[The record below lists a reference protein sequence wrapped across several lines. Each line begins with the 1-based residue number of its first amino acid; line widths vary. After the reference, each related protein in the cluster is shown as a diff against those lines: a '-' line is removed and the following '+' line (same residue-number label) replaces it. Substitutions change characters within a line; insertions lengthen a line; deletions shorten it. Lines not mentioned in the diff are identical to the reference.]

1 VEIMLASRT
10 SSIASRTLPA
20 LALLITLGLFAGP
33 CGSTGNPSTFFD
45 PDNPGGSTGGDGD
58 GGGGTPP
65 LEDGPS
71 AAPMAGAMLQDG
83 PPSLSASAPDSAATG
98 VDPNAALALWFSE
111 SLRSDT
117 ITNTSLL
124 LRPVDNPL
132 LGVSSTFTWLAGD
145 RCLVMEPVGTLLP
158 DTQYEVVAT
167 NDITDLEGERIDLP
181 GNGMLFRFHTATSL
195 AGISPQVLGSFPPA
209 GSVNEPNDTP
219 VILVFSEPMDFT
231 GLTDAVTFTNR
242 TTTGTGDYNT
252 AGDAEFRHVGNRVFE
267 FPHLDDANDLGA
279 TMRLDVDTS
288 ITDAEFVPQPLAAS
302 YRADWD
308 TLAFGRPLAIG
319 FDDADFAPFAPAV
332 NLQNVDLFPVEVTTP
347 VSVLSADNVTLMVH
361 ETNESDFVSASTIA
375 GGGLAAFDL
384 DLTGTSGAPAFSS
397 SADLILAGYVERNG
411 LRSSVQTYR
420 DAEGNE
426 AVVAHDTVRPLL
438 FNYGPPSGSFGSQF
452 IVDTPLFRPYGRASE
467 QIARI
472 EASFP
477 PGVGTQTRDVA
488 SPSTAN
494 FFIGPSFNP
503 LVITEGPLAFDITLT
518 DKAGNAASIE
528 SPGVV
533 EFRGFVSA
541 SPITG
546 GEVHVVAFDREGLY
560 LVSGANVFIE
570 DFGGGNEDSANT
582 GSNGSV
588 TFSGRTGAQSITI
601 QADGFHAVSLMGF
614 DAGELSMPLIAE
626 GRTTAALSPLVSG
639 LSTGVTSISSNLLTT
654 SAGDPDADG
663 LQTYDL
669 ENLFAAGLDV
679 RLNRPGWFAAFHD
692 VVSYPSADR
701 YFRFVSLDGRVLV
714 DPTSGS
720 TVVTPTFD
728 MAESTNQIASTTN
741 YIYPIQASGG
751 TGLSLPPVSGNS
763 LITTTIPGITG
774 PCAVG
779 AGSVDFSGG
788 GTNGA
793 AELELSLL
801 DAAVVEGASAST
813 VRLQIHAIDSDGDQ
827 AMARATVNVEAAPA
841 ATPIAL
847 PNVPEVTAA
856 WGGASYP
863 FSRDF
868 TDTLT
873 GDQGY
878 YRLTITDSAVDS
890 SSWHIWVA
898 ASAGVGGSLTLPTLK
913 ETAGGAVGTPPL
925 DTSSGGNWTA
935 SMEAYSMAV
944 GFIER
949 GFFFSQLERD
959 NEAWAQSADSPTLDF

>member
-1 VEIMLASRT
+1 MLASRT

-20 LALLITLGLFAGP
+20 FALLITLGLFAGP
-33 CGSTGNPSTFFD
+33 CGSTGNPSTFLD
-45 PDNPGGSTGGDGD
+45 PDNLGGSSGGEGG

-83 PPSLSASAPDSAATG
+83 PPSLAASAPASSATG
-98 VDPNAALALWFSE
+98 IDPNAALALWFSE
-111 SLRSDT
+111 SLRADT

-132 LGVSSTFTWLAGD
+132 LGVSLTFTWLASD
-145 RCLVMEPVGTLLP
+145 RCLVVEPVGTLLP
-158 DTQYEVVAT
+158 DTLYEVVAT
-167 NDITDLEGERIDLP
+167 TDITDLEGERIDMPRSGL
-181 GNGMLFRFHTATSL
+181 LFRFRTSTSL

-219 VILVFSEPMDFT
+219 AIVVFSEPMDFT
-231 GLTDAVTFTNR
+231 GLTGAVTFTNR
-242 TTTGTGDYNT
+242 TTTGAGDYDT
-252 AGDAEFRHVGNRVFE
+252 AGDLEFRHVGNRVFE
-267 FPHLDDANDLGA
+267 FPHLGDGNDLGV

-288 ITDAEFVPQPLAAS
+288 ITDAEFVPQFLAEA
-302 YRADWD
+302 YRAEWD
-308 TLAFGRPLAIG
+308 TLAFGRPSAIG
-319 FDDADFAPFAPAV
+319 FDDVDFAPFDPAV
-332 NLQNVDLFPVEVTTP
+332 NLQNVDLLPVEVTTP
-347 VSVLSADNVTLMVH
+347 VSVLSSDTITLMVH
-361 ETNESDFVSASTIA
+361 ETNESDFVSASMIA

-384 DLTGTSGAPAFSS
+384 DLTGAFGAPVFSS
-397 SADLILAGYVERNG
+397 SADLVLGGYVERDG

-420 DAEGNE
+420 DGDGNE

-438 FNYGPPSGSFGSQF
+438 FSYGPPSGAFGSQF
-452 IVDTPLFRPYGRASE
+452 ITDTPFFRPYGLASE
-467 QIARI
+467 RIARI

-477 PGVGTQTRDVA
+477 PGVGAQTRDVA

-494 FFIGPSFNP
+494 FFIGPAFNP
-503 LVITEGPLAFDITLT
+503 LVIAEGPLAFDITLT
-518 DKAGNAASIE
+518 DKAGNAASSE

-533 EFRGFVSA
+533 EFRGFLSA

-546 GEVHVVAFDREGLY
+546 GEVNVVAFDREGLY
-560 LVSGANVFIE
+560 QVSGATVFIE

-588 TFSGRTGAQSITI
+588 TFTGRSGAQTITI
-601 QADGFHAVSLMGF
+601 QAEGFHAVSLMGF
-614 DAGELSMPLIAE
+614 DAGELSIPMIAK
-626 GRTTAALSPLVSG
+626 GRVTASLSPLITG
-639 LSTGVTSISSNLLTT
+639 LSTGVSSISSNLLTNND
-654 SAGDPDADG
+654 GEPDADG

-669 ENLFAAGLDV
+669 ENLFASGLDV

-692 VVSYPSADR
+692 VADFPAANR
-701 YFRFVSLDGRVLV
+701 YFRFVSLDSRVLV

-720 TVVTPTFD
+720 TVVTPEFD
-728 MAESTNQIASTTN
+728 MVESTNQIAGTTN

-763 LITTTIPGITG
+763 LITTSIPGITG

-779 AGSVDFSGG
+779 AGAVDFSSGG
-788 GTNGA
+788 INGA
-793 AELELSLL
+793 AELELTLF
-801 DAAVVEGASAST
+801 DTAVAEGASAAS
-813 VRLQIHAIDSDGDQ
+813 VQLQIHAIDSDGDQ
-827 AMARATVNVEAAPA
+827 AKARATLTVEAAPA

-847 PNVPEVTAA
+847 PDVPEVTAA

-878 YRLTITDSAVDS
+878 YRLTITDSAVES

-898 ASAGVGGSLTLPTLK
+898 GSAGVGGSLTLPTLK
-913 ETAGGAVGTPPL
+913 ETTGGTVGTPPL

-935 SMEAYSMAV
+935 SMEAFSMSF

-959 NEAWAQSADSPTLDF
+959 YEAWAQSADSPTLDF

>member
-1 VEIMLASRT
+1 MLASRT

-45 PDNPGGSTGGDGD
+45 PDNPGGSTGGDG
-58 GGGGTPP
+58 GGGDVTPP

-71 AAPMAGAMLQDG
+71 AAPMAGAVLKDG
-83 PPSLSASAPDSAATG
+83 PPSLSASAPASSATG
-98 VDPNAALALWFSE
+98 VDPNAAMALWFSE

-132 LGVSSTFTWLAGD
+132 LAVSTSFTWLAGD
-145 RCLVMEPVGTLLP
+145 RCVVMEPVGTLLP

-167 NDITDLEGERIDLP
+167 NDITDLEGERIDLVAS
-181 GNGMLFRFHTATSL
+181 GMLFRFRTSSSL
-195 AGISPQVLGSFPPA
+195 AGISPLVLGSFPPA
-209 GSVNEPNDTP
+209 GSENEPNDTP

-231 GLTDAVTFTNR
+231 GLTDAVTITNR
-242 TTTGTGDYNT
+242 TTTGAGDYDT
-252 AGDAEFRHVGNRVFE
+252 AGDFEFRHVGNRVFE
-267 FPHLDDANDLGA
+267 FPHLNDSNDLGGS
-279 TMRLDVDTS
+279 MLLRVDTG
-288 ITDAEFVPQPLAAS
+288 ITDAEFVPQALAES
-302 YRADWD
+302 YRATWD
-308 TLAFGRPLAIG
+308 TLAFGRPTSIG

-332 NLQNVDLFPVEVTTP
+332 NLQNVDLFPVEVITP
-347 VSVLSADNVTLMVH
+347 VSVLSADTVTLMVH
-361 ETNESDFVSASTIA
+361 ESNESDFVSASKIA
-375 GGGLAAFDL
+375 GGGLAAFNL
-384 DLTGTSGAPAFSS
+384 DLTGTSGAPSFSS
-397 SADLILAGYVERNG
+397 SADLVIAGFVERDG
-411 LRSSVQTYR
+411 LRSSIQTYR
-420 DAEGNE
+420 DADGNE

-438 FNYGPPSGSFGSQF
+438 FSYGPPSGAFGSQF
-452 IVDTPLFRPYGRASE
+452 ITDTPLFRPYGLASE

-477 PGVGTQTRDVA
+477 PGVGAQTRDVA

-494 FFIGPSFNP
+494 FFIGPAFNP

-518 DKAGNAASIE
+518 DKAGNAASSQ

-533 EFRGFVSA
+533 EFRGFLSA

-560 LVSGANVFIE
+560 QIGGATVFIE

-588 TFSGRTGAQSITI
+588 TFSGRSGAQSITI
-601 QADGFHAVSLMGF
+601 QADGFHATSLMGF
-614 DAGELSMPLIAE
+614 DAGELSIPLIAE
-626 GRTTAALSPLVSG
+626 GRVTAALSPLISG
-639 LSTGVTSISSNLLTT
+639 LSTGVSSISSNLLT
-654 SAGDPDADG
+654 SSDGEQDADG

-669 ENLFAAGLDV
+669 ENLFADALDI

-692 VVSYPSADR
+692 VVDFPSADR
-701 YFRFVSLDGRVLV
+701 YFRFVALDSRVLV

-720 TVVTPTFD
+720 TVVTPRFD
-728 MAESTNQIASTTN
+728 MVESTNQIAGSTN

-751 TGLSLPPVSGNS
+751 TGLSLPPVSGSS
-763 LITTTIPGITG
+763 LITTSIPGIAG

-793 AELELSLL
+793 AELELTLF
-801 DAAVVEGASAST
+801 DAAVVEGAPAAS
-813 VRLQIHAIDSDGDQ
+813 VQLQIHAIDSDGDQ
-827 AMARATVNVEAAPA
+827 AMARATVAVEAAPA

-847 PNVPEVTAA
+847 PDVPEVTAA

-863 FSRDF
+863 FTRGF

-873 GDQGY
+873 GDRGY

-913 ETAGGAVGTPPL
+913 ETVGGAVGTPPL
-925 DTSSGGNWTA
+925 DTSSGGNWIA
-935 SMEAYSMAV
+935 SMEAFSMAA

-949 GFFFSQLERD
+949 GFFFSQLER
-959 NEAWAQSADSPTLDF
+959 NNVAWAQSAESPTLDF